1 MAVCRFWHAGHPGP
15 VKTAL
20 RSSLLFESPGL
31 SDGVTP
37 PLLKRTSRTRATLLP
52 QMARHGPPGIMTIP
66 FRRRRK
72 KRRAQFPLRQ
82 PGGLSF
88 QSHSCACHVRQEVW
102 LFHHGKGR
110 PALPFRIL
118 RFRVNDIFI
127 LLDRYRGVV
136 VSATPSRCHFSQRS
150 PASCGDIVSYTRE

>member
-127 LLDRYRGVV
+127 LLDRYRGGGGVRNPLAV
-136 VSATPSRCHFSQRS
+136 PFLPEVSCLLW
-150 PASCGDIVSYTRE
+150 DIVSYTRE